1 LLHAKKA
8 DNSEVK
14 QEFRYLSITLLG
26 LIKKKMNS
34 LAADKTATF
43 ATKNRN
49 FSSFGN
55 KSRKYSQKLIVM
67 R

>member
-1 LLHAKKA
+1 
-8 DNSEVK
+8 
-14 QEFRYLSITLLG
+14 
-26 LIKKKMNS
+26 MNS

-55 KSRKYSQKLIVM
+55 KSRKYNQKMIVM